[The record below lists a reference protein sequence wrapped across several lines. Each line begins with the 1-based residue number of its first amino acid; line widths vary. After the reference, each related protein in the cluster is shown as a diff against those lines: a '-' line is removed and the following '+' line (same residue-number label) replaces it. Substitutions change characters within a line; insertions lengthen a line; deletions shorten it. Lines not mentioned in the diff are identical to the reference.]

1 MPYAI
6 GAKVWY
12 KGDEVEVISEA
23 YVIHNGLFQ
32 DAITEDRKMVTIAT
46 PEQSTL
52 SYINAQKEWRD
63 SQEQFSRLHKIN
75 K

>member
-6 GAKVWY
+6 GEKVWY
-12 KGDEVEVISEA
+12 KGDEVSVISEA
-23 YVIHNGLFQ
+23 YVLHGGLFQ

-46 PEQSTL
+46 PEQAAM

>member
-1 MPYAI
+1 MPYII
-6 GAKVWY
+6 GDKVWY

-23 YVIHNGLFQ
+23 YVLHGGLFQ

>member
-1 MPYAI
+1 MPYII
-6 GAKVWY
+6 GDKVWY

-23 YVIHNGLFQ
+23 YVLHNGLFQ

-52 SYINAQKEWRD
+52 SCNNAQKEWRD